1 MSKINWK
8 VRLSNKSFWIT
19 MIPALLL
26 LVQLVAKLFG
36 LEIKVDGLQED
47 LLNIISALFVVL
59 AVLGL
64 TVDPTTKGIADSE
77 NALTYTEPK

>member
-47 LLNIISALFVVL
+47 LLNIINALFVVL
-59 AVLGL
+59 SVLGI

>member
-36 LEIKVDGLQED
+36 LEIKVDGLQEN

-64 TVDPTTKGIADSE
+64 TVDPTTKGIADTE

>member
-47 LLNIISALFVVL
+47 LLNIINALFVVMS
-59 AVLGL
+59 VLGI

>member
-36 LEIKVDGLQED
+36 LEIKVDGLQEN
-47 LLNIISALFVVL
+47 LLNIINALFVVL
-59 AVLGL
+59 SVLGI

>member
-8 VRLSNKSFWIT
+8 VRLANKSFWIT
-19 MIPALLL
+19 MIPAILLL
-26 LVQLVAKLFG
+26 IQLVARLFG
-36 LEIKVDGLQED
+36 LEIKVDGLQEN
-47 LLNIISALFVVL
+47 LLNIINALFVVL
-59 AVLGL
+59 TVLGI

>member
-19 MIPALLL
+19 MIPAILLL
-26 LVQLVAKLFG
+26 IQLVAKLFG

-47 LLNIISALFVVL
+47 LLNIINALFVVL
-59 AVLGL
+59 SVLGI

>member
-8 VRLSNKSFWIT
+8 VRLANKSFWIT
-19 MIPALLL
+19 MIPAILLL
-26 LVQLVAKLFG
+26 IQLVARLFG
-36 LEIKVDGLQED
+36 FEIKVDGLQEN
-47 LLNIISALFVVL
+47 LLNIVNALFVVL
-59 AVLGL
+59 AVLGI